1 MAKRKKS
8 KKQNSQSKA
17 KRAFKRYQRNI
28 PKYENKIEAINDI
41 INGYFQI
48 FGSTGKDYT
57 SIISTVEK
65 VLGDE
70 FSVFLIY
77 GDGKSSVKVSKHLAN
92 TIKRKGKYRTTRLY
106 TTLSKLE
113 SPIEYGARKY
123 GLSLRDP
130 HLAERLKA
138 YSALEKLQSD
148 AVPNYYKAIDAIST
162 TDKQMSFRKEFSD
175 LHQYKR
181 GTQEYDEEYSKIAD
195 SIKKYLEGIVG
206 NAEDVMES
214 IDANKESVYGE
225 FTPSYVKDLLKD
237 KLF

>member
-1 MAKRKKS
+1 MRLQLNYA
-8 KKQNSQSKA
+8 
-17 KRAFKRYQRNI
+17 YLL
-28 PKYENKIEAINDI
+28 P
-41 INGYFQI
+41 YF
-48 FGSTGKDYT
+48 
-57 SIISTVEK
+57 
-65 VLGDE
+65 L
-70 FSVFLIY
+70 L
-77 GDGKSSVKVSKHLAN
+77 
-92 TIKRKGKYRTTRLY
+92 RKGKYRTTRLY

-138 YSALEKLQSD
+138 YSTLEKLQSD

-206 NAEDVMES
+206 NAEDVMEN